1 MMESGSDVVNS
12 EELVHE
18 KLFLFSGMILG
29 AKMGQRYPKVAFL
42 KKQQTE
48 ATYFSGR
55 IVIKPTQIDVYII
68 YPDTSCMECLPIPFP
83 LFMWPFFT

>member
-42 KKQQTE
+42 KK
-48 ATYFSGR
+48 
-55 IVIKPTQIDVYII
+55 IKPRQHIFQG
-68 YPDTSCMECLPIPFP
+68 EL
-83 LFMWPFFT
+83 